1 MTTYDLEILIRTK
14 KTGDDP
20 SPPPDS
26 GLKWTEL
33 KSKVDLAKQAFS
45 TAAAAVKVAY
55 GALKEGAELEA
66 ARGRFDNLTKTINTT
81 GDALLGK
88 LKEATKGMVSDA
100 ELIAG
105 ASDIISLGL
114 AKNEGDTVRL
124 ATAVSTLGLDMQQV
138 ILTFANNS
146 KARLDSLGL
155 SVEGVT
161 QKAAELERQGFQGD
175 AFDEAVLIG
184 LEEKM
189 ELLGDASQTTAGKLA
204 ILESSW
210 ANLTNQLK
218 EGAAGAVEP
227 AISLLVSLGEYGDQ
241 VDTIIAANV
250 ESAKSFEDLV
260 AEAAKIDEVNNIMGG
275 LGTTVTGTSGDVR
288 DGLLDVTRNLAT
300 SASGFEEFEAVI
312 ASWSAKSQQQFYSYL
327 RANNL
332 TIEGFYELERRLESH
347 TARQAEEAAAV
358 QASIEALQ
366 AKAAALVELADE
378 ERAAAHGSEL
388 LASQSDQLNE
398 QMERT
403 AAVADGAADRM
414 AYLAEQD
421 EIAAA
426 ARARLV
432 EAFEASEGPINDLF
446 AAQEDLAAAEGEWVT
461 RTVST
466 AGQVSAINAQLAA
479 DLSGEQK
486 AAYQDILKTV
496 DEGSAE
502 WLAAYSAL
510 QNDLTDSQRQALI
523 AQQADLASQPDSLA
537 NVYTGDAAAAEEAQA
552 RIAAANEAIQQSYR
566 ETAAEA
572 LLAQNGVTEATLDTL
587 VAIGYM
593 TQEQADA
600 RLEFANTTT
609 AIETLAASSEYA
621 ALTADE
627 QATALNALIEGTAK
641 TAEEAVNL
649 ATQQTLVND
658 ALNAMPK
665 AVVST
670 VTVRGLDEAGSRI
683 GDLLRQLDALDGRN
697 VSATATI
704 NTFTNE
710 DLGGGGGTK
719 EAPKKALGGP
729 FAAGKLYRVGEGN
742 LPEIGMIQ
750 SSGKLFMIPGERG
763 QVFGNSQAGRMIGG
777 GFTDNSQIS
786 IVNNNLEAAATTNA
800 LVQERRR
807 ASMDA
812 YMGVE

>member
-14 KTGDDP
+14 KVGDDP

-33 KSKVDLAKQAFS
+33 KSKIDLTKQAFS
-45 TAAAAVKVAY
+45 AANKVFKAAY
-55 GALKEGAELEA
+55 DTLKRGAELEA

-88 LKEATKGMVSDA
+88 LREATKGMVSDA
-100 ELIAG
+100 GLIAG

-161 QKAAELERQGFQGD
+161 RKAAELQAQGFTGD

-189 ELLGDASQTTAGKLA
+189 TLLGDASQTTAGKIA
-204 ILESSW
+204 VMEASI
-210 ANLTNQLK
+210 ANLKDQGSVLVSTAL
-218 EGAAGAVEP
+218 EPAVAAAAGMAENTNKIVQAVQSSKSPLGDMLFALNEVNKALGGIP
-227 AISLLVSLGEYGDQ
+227 MDDWIADLRAAEINEQAAVARAQEMTEYYQAQAAAI
-241 VDTIIAANV
+241 
-250 ESAKSFEDLV
+250 
-260 AEAAKIDEVNNIMGG
+260 EAARQEVVDKANADRDAAHASGG
-275 LGTTVTGTSGDVR
+275 LAAQSG
-288 DGLLDVTRNLAT
+288 
-300 SASGFEEFEAVI
+300 
-312 ASWSAKSQQQFYSYL
+312 
-327 RANNL
+327 
-332 TIEGFYELERRLESH
+332 
-347 TARQAEEAAAV
+347 
-358 QASIEALQ
+358 
-366 AKAAALVELADE
+366 
-378 ERAAAHGSEL
+378 
-388 LASQSDQLNE
+388 QLNE

-403 AAVADGAADRM
+403 AAVAAGAADRI

-432 EAFEASEGPINDLF
+432 EAFNASAEPINALF
-446 AAQEDLAAAEGEWVT
+446 AAQDDLAAAEGEWVT

-466 AGQVSAINAQLAA
+466 AGQVSSINAQLAA
-479 DLSGEQK
+479 DLTNEQK
-486 AAYQDILKTV
+486 NAYQDILKTV

-502 WLAAYSAL
+502 WLAAYNAL

-523 AQQADLASQPDSLA
+523 AQQADLANQPDRLVD
-537 NVYTGDAAAAEEAQA
+537 VYTGDSAAAEEAQA
-552 RIAAANEAIQQSYR
+552 RITAANEAIKQSYR

-572 LLAQNGVTEATLDTL
+572 LLAQTGVTEATLDTL

-593 TQEQADA
+593 TEEQAAA

-609 AIETLAASSEYA
+609 AIEDLAASSEYS
-621 ALTADE
+621 ALTAEE

-641 TAEEAVNL
+641 TAEEAINL
-649 ATQQTLVND
+649 ATQQTAVND

-665 AVVST
+665 AVGST
-670 VTVRGLDEAGSRI
+670 VTIRGLDEAGSRI

-697 VSATATI
+697 VSANVTV
-704 NTFTNE
+704 NTFTPE
-710 DLGGGGGTK
+710 DLGGGGGGK
-719 EAPKKALGGP
+719 EPPKKAAGGP
-729 FAAGKLYRVGEGN
+729 VAAGRLYQVGEYN
-742 LPEIGMIQ
+742 RPE
-750 SSGKLFMIPGERG
+750 LFMIPG
-763 QVFGNSQAGRMIGG
+763 NNGRIFSNEESRALLSGG
-777 GFTDNSQIS
+777 GGGSYVDNSKTVIYNQ
-786 IVNNNLEAAATTNA
+786 NQEAAAMTQA
-800 LVQERRR
+800 LISERRKQR
-807 ASMDA
+807 RNQ
-812 YMGVE
+812 YMGVF

>member
-33 KSKVDLAKQAFS
+33 KSKVDLAKQAFDQV
-45 TAAAAVKVAY
+45 AQVAKVAY

-66 ARGRFDNLTKTINTT
+66 ARGRFDNLTATINTT

-88 LKEATKGMVSDA
+88 LRDATKGMVTDA

-161 QKAAELERQGFQGD
+161 AKAAELKAQGFVGD

-189 ELLGDASQTTAGKLA
+189 TLYGDASLTTAGQLA
-204 ILESSW
+204 MVE
-210 ANLTNQLK
+210 AQLQNIK
-218 EGAAGAVEP
+218 DAGTSAFAQALAP
-227 AISLLVSLGEYGDQ
+227 TVS
-241 VDTIIAANV
+241 
-250 ESAKSFEDLV
+250 
-260 AEAAKIDEVNNIMGG
+260 G
-275 LGTTVTGTSGDVR
+275 LSNTVTALNEGVADGRSVWDNFKIVVGETGKALSGSEVVWQSMID
-288 DGLLDVTRNLAT
+288 T
-300 SASGFEEFEAVI
+300 
-312 ASWSAKSQQQFYSYL
+312 AK
-327 RANNL
+327 
-332 TIEGFYELERRLESH
+332 ESDDQIQRQISH
-347 TARQAEEAAAV
+347 MSRQAEEQARVTAAIEEARAAQV
-358 QASIEALQ
+358 AATQAIIDYSQAA
-366 AKAAALVELADE
+366 AKAAGIDENLADKTAQLANQTSTATGIRQSE
-378 ERAAAHGSEL
+378 INMINAANAANQAYFDGI
-388 LASQSDQLNE
+388 E
-398 QMERT
+398 QGRQ
-403 AAVADGAADRM
+403 ALSA
-414 AYLAEQD
+414 
-421 EIAAA
+421 
-426 ARARLV
+426 
-432 EAFEASEGPINDLF
+432 AFEASAEPVNELL
-446 AAQEDLAAAEGEWVT
+446 AAQGDLAAAEGEWVT

-479 DLSGEQK
+479 DLSNEQK
-486 AAYQDILKTV
+486 RAYQDILDTV

-523 AQQADLASQPDSLA
+523 AQQADLANQPDRLA
-537 NVYTGDAAAAEEAQA
+537 NVYTGDAEGAEEAQA
-552 RIAAANEAIQQSYR
+552 RITAANEAIKQSYR

-572 LLAQNGVTEATLDTL
+572 LLAQNDVTEATLDTL

-593 TQEQADA
+593 TQDQADA

-609 AIETLAASSEYA
+609 AIEQLAASSAYS

-641 TAEEAVNL
+641 TAEEAINL
-649 ATQQTLVND
+649 ATQTTAVND

-665 AVVST
+665 AVAST
-670 VTVRGLDEAGSRI
+670 VTIRGLDEAGSRI
-683 GDLLRQLDALDGRN
+683 GDILRQLDALDGRS
-697 VSATATI
+697 VSANVNV
-704 NTFTNE
+704 NTSTTG
-710 DLGGGGGTK
+710 DIGSGGGGK
-719 EAPKKALGGP
+719 EVPKKAAGGP
-729 FAAGKLYRVGEGN
+729 VSAGKLYRVGEGN
-742 LPEIGMIQ
+742 RPE
-750 SSGKLFMIPGERG
+750 LYMIPGDNG
-763 QVFGNSQAGRMIGG
+763 QIFSNEQSRAMMTGG
-777 GFTDNSQIS
+777 Q
-786 IVNNNLEAAATTNA
+786 IVNDNRQTIINANTKEAAALA
-800 LVQERRR
+800 LASAQVSKR
-807 ASMDA
+807 ARLNRS
-812 YMGVE
+812 MGV

>member
-14 KTGDDP
+14 KVGDDP

-33 KSKVDLAKQAFS
+33 ASKVSLAKQAFA
-45 TAAAAVKVAY
+45 TVAA
-55 GALKEGAELEA
+55 GAKLVYDTLKRGAELEA
-66 ARGRFDNLTKTINTT
+66 ARGRFDNLTRTINTT

-88 LKEATKGMVSDA
+88 LRDATKGMVSDA

-161 QKAAELERQGFQGD
+161 QKAAELQAQGFTGD

-189 ELLGDASQTTAGKLA
+189 TLLGDASQTTAGKIA
-204 ILESSW
+204 IMEASI
-210 ANLTNQLK
+210 ANLKDAGSVLVSTAL
-218 EGAAGAVEP
+218 EPAVSAAAGMASNTVKIVEAVQSSKSPLGDMLFALNEVNKALGGIP
-227 AISLLVSLGEYGDQ
+227 MDDWIADLRAAEINEQAAVARAQEMTEYYQAQAAAI
-241 VDTIIAANV
+241 
-250 ESAKSFEDLV
+250 
-260 AEAAKIDEVNNIMGG
+260 EAARQEVVDKANADRDAAHASGG
-275 LGTTVTGTSGDVR
+275 L
-288 DGLLDVTRNLAT
+288 
-300 SASGFEEFEAVI
+300 
-312 ASWSAKSQQQFYSYL
+312 
-327 RANNL
+327 
-332 TIEGFYELERRLESH
+332 
-347 TARQAEEAAAV
+347 AA
-358 QASIEALQ
+358 
-366 AKAAALVELADE
+366 
-378 ERAAAHGSEL
+378 
-388 LASQSDQLNE
+388 QSDQLNE

-403 AAVADGAADRM
+403 AAVAEGAADRI

-432 EAFEASEGPINDLF
+432 EAFDASAEPINALF
-446 AAQEDLAAAEGEWVT
+446 AAQDDLAAAEGEWVT

-479 DLSGEQK
+479 DLTNEQK
-486 AAYQDILKTV
+486 GAYQEILRTV

-502 WLAAYSAL
+502 WLAAYNAL

-523 AQQADLASQPDSLA
+523 AQQAALADQPDGLVQ
-537 NVYTGDAAAAEEAQA
+537 VYTGDAAAAEEAQA
-552 RIAAANEAIQQSYR
+552 RIAAANEAIRQSYR

-572 LLAQNGVTEATLDTL
+572 LLAQTGVTEATLDTL

-593 TQEQADA
+593 TEEQAAA

-609 AIETLAASSEYA
+609 AIEDLAASSEYA
-621 ALTADE
+621 RLTADE
-627 QATALNALIEGTAK
+627 QAAALNALIDGTAK
-641 TAEEAVNL
+641 TADEAINL
-649 ATQQTLVND
+649 ATQQTAVNE
-658 ALNAMPK
+658 ALSAMPK

-670 VTVRGLDEAGSRI
+670 VTIRGLDDAGSRI
-683 GDLLRQLDALDGRN
+683 GDILRQLDALDGRN
-697 VSATATI
+697 VSANVTV
-704 NTFTNE
+704 NTFTPE
-710 DLGGGGGTK
+710 DLGGGGGGK
-719 EAPKKALGGP
+719 EPPKKAAGGP
-729 FAAGKLYRVGEGN
+729 VAAGKLYQVGEGN
-742 LPEIGMIQ
+742 RPE
-750 SSGKLFMIPGERG
+750 LYMIPGDNGRIFSNAE
-763 QVFGNSQAGRMIGG
+763 SQALLSGG
-777 GFTDNSQIS
+777 GGSYVDNSQTVIY
-786 IVNNNLEAAATTNA
+786 NRTQEAAAMTQA
-800 LVQERRR
+800 LVNERRKQR
-807 ASMDA
+807 LNQ
-812 YMGVE
+812 YMGVS